1 MVGSPVAT
9 AFIMR
14 SGSGLSAEDPCNT
27 CNRRNLRI
35 NSLPAVAIGYG
46 CNYVV
51 GNPFATSTPQ
61 CFSGDRS
68 AVRVLGASAYGAQY
82 IIASRGTLDL
92 IEERDTDPRIWTAER
107 DTEMW
112 HSLQNG

>member
-1 MVGSPVAT
+1 M
-9 AFIMR
+9 
-14 SGSGLSAEDPCNT
+14 
-27 CNRRNLRI
+27 
-35 NSLPAVAIGYG
+35 
-46 CNYVV
+46 
-51 GNPFATSTPQ
+51 
-61 CFSGDRS
+61 
-68 AVRVLGASAYGAQY
+68 RVLGASAYGAQY